1 MCRDSPS
8 RGPTGR
14 NRFSCRYYPARY
26 NSSRTD
32 GRFDPGVLK
41 NTPNRL
47 GRQITG
53 DRMSVPEWFPVFALT
68 MSKEE
73 RLFLW
78 VSVLA
83 GVLLI
88 AAVFLARLDR
98 WRKRQMEDRDESPAQ
113 LGSFREM
120 YERGEISKG
129 EYDRVLKRIAD
140 RARAKTVAKPV
151 VTAGPEPTPAPPETE
166 EPPAPPP
173 G

>member
-1 MCRDSPS
+1 M
-8 RGPTGR
+8 
-14 NRFSCRYYPARY
+14 A
-26 NSSRTD
+26 
-32 GRFDPGVLK
+32 
-41 NTPNRL
+41 
-47 GRQITG
+47 
-53 DRMSVPEWFPVFALT
+53 VPDLAPVFALSL
-68 MSKEE
+68 SKEE

-88 AAVFLARLDR
+88 GAIFLARLDR

-113 LGSFREM
+113 LGSFREL
-120 YERGEISKG
+120 YERGEISKA

-140 RARAKTVAKPV
+140 RAVAKAKAKPV
-151 VTAGPEPTPAPPETE
+151 VAAGPEPTPAPPESE